1 MNTLHFVYAIE
12 VEKAGSITQ
21 AADNLFMSQPT
32 LSKAVKDLEETLGFA
47 VFRRTPR
54 GVVPTRK
61 GSEFLNHAKKIVR
74 QIEKMELALRTGDAT
89 HQLFSVAIPRAEY
102 AMRAV
107 SEFIRALDIS
117 GGAEFDIRE
126 ASSIRAIDAVAD
138 SHFVLGLIRYHV
150 EDEDY
155 FLKSL
160 TEKGLQFQ
168 TVWESPYVALVGR
181 DHPLAARENLSPED
195 FLPYLEI
202 SFGDGEVP
210 YIRVSEAES
219 LAGAAGGS
227 KRILVYARAS
237 QLDLLRANRLAYTW
251 SCPAPQD
258 FLSENGLVQLP
269 CQGSGQFRDI
279 LISRSGYRF
288 SGLDSAFL
296 RQLHAQRD
304 LASLPVCHFG
314 NPV

>member
-47 VFRRTPR
+47 VFKRTPR

-61 GSEFLNHAKKIVR
+61 GAEFLSHAKKIVR
-74 QIEKMELALRTGDAT
+74 QIEKMELSLRTGDAS
-89 HQLFSVAIPRAEY
+89 HQLFSAAIPRAEY

-107 SEFIRALDIS
+107 SEFILSLDVS
-117 GGAEFDIRE
+117 GGAEFDIQE
-126 ASSIRAIDAVAD
+126 ASSMRAIDAVAD

-160 TEKGLQFQ
+160 AEKGLQSQ
-168 TVWESPYVALVGR
+168 TVWESSYVALMGR
-181 DHPLAARENLSPED
+181 DHPLASRGNLAPED
-195 FLPYLEI
+195 FLPYWEI
-202 SFGDGEVP
+202 AFGDGDVP
-210 YIRVSEAES
+210 YIRVSEAEPLPGS
-219 LAGAAGGS
+219 AAGS
-227 KRILVYARAS
+227 RRILVYARAS
-237 QLDLLRANRLAYTW
+237 QMDLLRANRLAYIW

-258 FLSENGLVQLP
+258 FLRENGLVQLP
-269 CQGSGQFRDI
+269 CRGAGQFKDV
-279 LISRSGYRF
+279 LISRAGYRL
-288 SGLDSAFL
+288 SGLDQAFL
-296 RQLHAQRD
+296 RHLEAQRN
-304 LASLPVCHFG
+304 LAGSPVCHFG